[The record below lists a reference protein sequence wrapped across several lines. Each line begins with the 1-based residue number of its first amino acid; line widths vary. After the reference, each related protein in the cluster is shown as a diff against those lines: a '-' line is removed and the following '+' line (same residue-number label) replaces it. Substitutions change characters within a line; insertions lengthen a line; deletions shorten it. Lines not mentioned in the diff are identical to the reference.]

1 MAHAFDVGI
10 QVHVAGS
17 PLATNA
23 ALHVECAIPNFIIHE
38 HHTCNRMDTCLG
50 LTKYNLQPEN
60 GFFSIPEEPGIG
72 NEFLQEAIDKATLY
86 KVIEC

>member
-1 MAHAFDVGI
+1 M
-10 QVHVAGS
+10 AGS

-23 ALHVECAIPNFIIHE
+23 ALHVECAIPNFVIHE

-60 GFFSIPEEPGIG
+60 GWFSVPEEPGIG
-72 NEFLQEAIDKATLY
+72 NEFLREAIEKAVMY
-86 KVIEC
+86 KMIE